1 MTEQAALAAVV
12 ALGHLDWNFDKPEDL
27 PAETKKRV
35 PEIISK
41 FRRAAPLPAITIQ
54 VHGNGKQR

>member
-1 MTEQAALAAVV
+1 MV

-27 PAETKKRV
+27 PAETKEHV

-41 FRRAAPLPAITIQ
+41 LRWAAPLPAITIQ
-54 VHGNGKQR
+54 VPAAPRHRKGRQR